1 MTGSTTDARAGII
14 GLGPMGSALA
24 DGLLSHHFELSV
36 WNRSADKCRRF
47 SGQGATVA
55 DSVEDLAAAS
65 DVVVVCLM
73 DHAVS
78 MAILETGSIARAMS
92 GKTLIML
99 TTMTA
104 EESIATAE
112 WTSKNGISY
121 LDGAILG
128 YPTNIR
134 DQACMVAYSGPK
146 SVFDSCIAILN
157 AMGAMPRHVGAQ
169 PGTSSCFGLAIYS
182 TYYAHVAGVL
192 HGAAICKAA
201 GAPLDVFAE
210 NLTSYW
216 DWAAEDAPFLQH
228 VIDRDYSQTEAS
240 MEGHA
245 MVYDLIPQ
253 LSERL
258 AISSEL
264 TRVISGYLH
273 AAIAQG
279 HGDSG
284 LTALFEILSRPDQ

>member
-1 MTGSTTDARAGII
+1 
-14 GLGPMGSALA
+14 MGGALA
-24 DGLLSHHFELSV
+24 DGLLENHFDLSV
-36 WNRSADKCRRF
+36 WNRSTDKCSRF
-47 SGQGATVA
+47 AEQGANIVG
-55 DSVEDLAAAS
+55 SVEDLAAAS
-65 DVVVVCLM
+65 DVIVVCLI

-78 MAILETGSIARAMS
+78 MAILEKESIARIMA

-112 WTSKNGISY
+112 LASNKGISY

-134 DQACMVAYSGPK
+134 EQACMVAYSGQK

-157 AMGAMPRHVGAQ
+157 AMGAMPRHVGER
-169 PGTSSCFGLAIYS
+169 PGTSSYFGLAIYS

-192 HGAAICKAA
+192 HGAAICTAA
-201 GAPLDVFAE
+201 GAPLDVFRE

-216 DWAAEDAPFLQH
+216 DWAAEDAPFLQR
-228 VIDRDYSQTEAS
+228 VINRDYSQTEAS
-240 MEGHA
+240 LEGHA
-245 MVYDLIPQ
+245 MVYDLIPE
-253 LSERL
+253 LSEQIG
-258 AISSEL
+258 ISSKL
-264 TRVISGYLH
+264 ARVISGYLH
-273 AAIAQG
+273 TAIAQG
-279 HGDSG
+279 QGDCG